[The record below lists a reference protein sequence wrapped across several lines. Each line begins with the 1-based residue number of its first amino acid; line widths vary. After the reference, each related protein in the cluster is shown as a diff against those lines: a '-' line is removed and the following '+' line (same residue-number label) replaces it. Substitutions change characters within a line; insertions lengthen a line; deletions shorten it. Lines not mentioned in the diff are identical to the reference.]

1 MLKQYFSLKEQHPHC
16 IMLFRVGDFYEA
28 YGEDAETISKDLNI
42 LLTKKDCGE
51 GQKIPMAGVPHHS
64 VKPYLR
70 NLVKKGHK
78 VAIAE
83 QMEDPKTV
91 KGLVKREVVE
101 VLTQGSIL
109 DDALLEERKN
119 NFIAAL
125 LINDHNGGLAA
136 ADLSTG
142 EFYLTGFTSTPDK
155 FLEELLRWEPAEII
169 ISCDTDHLEL
179 LKAELGK
186 EKIPLHLDQE
196 APELFQAEKVLKS
209 TFNLQSLLGSG
220 LGDFPQALRAAALLV
235 NYLSDLRK
243 TGQLNFS
250 RLCNYSVADYLV
262 LDSTTFRHLELTR
275 TLLSEKKEGSL
286 LWAMDETCTPMGG
299 RLLRQWLERPLKN
312 REDIRQRHLAVQ
324 ELVDNFKWLT
334 QIREQFKNIR
344 DLERLL
350 ARIAFGSAN
359 ARDLKNFG
367 NSLLPL
373 TEVQSLL
380 FQAANPL
387 FKGLR
392 EDFDP
397 LNDLRLLLDT
407 ALVEDP
413 PITIKDGGMVKP
425 GYHAELDELRGL
437 RQSAQSGIAAIEQ
450 REKERTG
457 IKSLKVGYNQIFG
470 YYLEITRSN
479 LSQVPEDYIR
489 KQTLANAERFI
500 SPELKEYESKVLGA
514 QDKINELEYRVFQE
528 LREIVINRA
537 DAVKNTSRVIAQMD
551 LLADFAYLAN
561 RYQYTMP
568 ELSEENLLEI
578 KEGRHP
584 VVERKLAHGFVP
596 NDLKIDPEHSRFLIV
611 TGPNMAGKSTY
622 LRQAALIVIM
632 AQMGAFVPAKS
643 AVLGMVDRIF
653 TRVGA
658 TDDLHLGQS
667 TFMVEM
673 METAN
678 ILNSATPQSLVILD
692 EVGRGTSTFDGLA
705 LAWAVAEFLY
715 EKVKAKALFATHF
728 YELTQLEKRYP
739 GITNLRV
746 LVREDR
752 DEVIFLHKI
761 VPGGADRSYGI
772 YVAKLAG
779 LPEPVLKRAQEILEK
794 LQEEKK
800 IRHQVASVQADQL
813 SLLKESAANP
823 VLEELKKTNIMEL
836 TPLQALNL
844 IHEWQK
850 KIHQKIKP

>member
-1 MLKQYFSLKEQHPHC
+1 MLKQYFGLKEQYPQC
-16 IMLFRVGDFYEA
+16 LMLFRVGDFYEA
-28 YGEDAETISKDLNI
+28 YGEDAEIVSKDLNI
-42 LLTKKDCGE
+42 LLTKKDCGDN
-51 GQKIPMAGVPHHS
+51 QKIPMAGVPHHS

-70 NLVKKGHK
+70 NLIKHGHK

-101 VLTQGSIL
+101 VLTQGSVL
-109 DDALLEERKN
+109 DDALLEENKN

-125 LINDHNGGLAA
+125 LLEGEKGGIAA

-142 EFYLTGFTSTPDK
+142 EFYLTGFSAPREK
-155 FLEELLRWEPAEII
+155 FIEEVLRWEPAEILL
-169 ISCDTDHLEL
+169 SRNSEPLAA
-179 LKAELGK
+179 LKAGLEK
-186 EKIPLHLDQE
+186 EKIALHGDLV
-196 APELFQAEKVLKS
+196 APELYEAEKILKS
-209 TFNLQSLLGSG
+209 VFKLPSLLGSG
-220 LGDFPQALRAAALLV
+220 LEDYPQAFRIAALLLG
-235 NYLSDLRK
+235 YLQDLRK
-243 TGQLNFS
+243 TGDLNFS
-250 RLCNYSVADYLV
+250 RLCTYSAADYLV
-262 LDSTTFRHLELTR
+262 LDHTTTRHLELTR

-286 LWAMDETCTPMGG
+286 LWALDETCTPMGG

-312 REDIRQRHLAVQ
+312 REEIQKRHLAVK
-324 ELVDNFKWLT
+324 ELAENYKWLN
-334 QIREQFKNIR
+334 QIREQFKDIR

-350 ARIAFGSAN
+350 ARITFGSAN
-359 ARDLKNFG
+359 ARDLKSFG

-373 TEVQSLL
+373 GEVQSLL
-380 FQAANPL
+380 VQARNPL
-387 FKGLR
+387 FKELFI
-392 EDFDP
+392 DFDA
-397 LNDLRLLLDT
+397 LGDLKDLLFN
-407 ALVEDP
+407 ALSEDP
-413 PITIKDGGMVKP
+413 PLTVKEGGMIKK

-437 RQSAQSGIAAIEQ
+437 KQSAQSGIAAIEA

-457 IKSLKVGYNQIFG
+457 IKSLKVGYNQVFG
-470 YYLEITRSN
+470 YYIEVTRAN
-479 LSQVPEDYIR
+479 LAQVPEDFIR

-514 QDKINELEYRVFQE
+514 QDKINELEYRLFQE
-528 LREIVINRA
+528 LREKVISRA
-537 DAVKNTSRVIAQMD
+537 DSVKNTSRVIAWMD
-551 LLADFAYLAN
+551 VLADFAYLAH
-561 RYQYTMP
+561 RYRYVMP
-568 ELSEENLLEI
+568 ELSGENILEI
-578 KEGRHP
+578 REGRHP
-584 VVERKLAHGFVP
+584 VVERKLENGFVP
-596 NDLKIDPEHSRFLIV
+596 NDLKIDGDEARFLIV

-622 LRQAALIVIM
+622 LRQAALTVIM
-632 AQMGAFVPAKS
+632 AQMGCFVPAKS
-643 AVLGMVDRIF
+643 ALLGMVDRVF

-728 YELTQLEKRYP
+728 YELNQLEKRYP
-739 GITNLRV
+739 GIANLRV

-779 LPEPVLKRAQEILEK
+779 IPDPVLNRAQELLEK
-794 LQEEKK
+794 LQDDKK
-800 IRHQVASVQADQL
+800 LRNQVATQQADQL
-813 SLLKESAANP
+813 SLITPAPSSP
-823 VLEELKKTNIMEL
+823 VLEEIEQTNIMEL

-850 KIHQKIKP
+850 QIRQGN